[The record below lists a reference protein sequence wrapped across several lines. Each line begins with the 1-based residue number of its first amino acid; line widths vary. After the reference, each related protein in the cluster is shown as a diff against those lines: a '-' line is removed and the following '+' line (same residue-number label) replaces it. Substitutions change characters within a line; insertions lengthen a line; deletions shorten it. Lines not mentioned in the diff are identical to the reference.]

1 MLRRFLFSL
10 VLGLALSACGR
21 GSEDFT
27 VNIARPPSTV
37 ASAFGHRGLDGDITA
52 LFPGLK
58 VVRTEPAPGEVL
70 YTIPG
75 DGDFPTTIKLT
86 FESSDNGKAT
96 VVHGAVDAPRT
107 VVKFAS
113 KEMIISETKVELMIR
128 GILRSAS
135 SKMEEGRSTEEE
147 QRDFSRTLTVLAI
160 ATDSKQMRLAQEI
173 TKYPDWY
180 LAGLGWLSGI
190 GGEGPSNPYGEF
202 AGGDD
207 PNAAARMDERAQ
219 RRAEREEQEKTAE
232 NSQAMDDARGD
243 SARGEDPG
251 SDY

>member
-27 VNIARPPSTV
+27 VNIARPASTV

-58 VVRTEPAPGEVL
+58 VVRTEPVPGEVL

-75 DGDFPTTIKLT
+75 DGDFPATIKLT
-86 FESSDNGKAT
+86 FESTDSGKTT
-96 VVHGAVDAPRT
+96 VVHAAVDTPRT
-107 VVKFAS
+107 KIRFGGKDMV
-113 KEMIISETKVELMIR
+113 ISESLVERMVR

-147 QRDFSRTLTVLAI
+147 QRDFSRMLTVLAI
-160 ATDSKQMRLAQEI
+160 ATDSKQMRLAQDI
-173 TKYPDWY
+173 TKYPEWY
-180 LAGLGWLSGI
+180 MAGLGWLSGV
-190 GGEGPSNPYGEF
+190 GDGPSNPYGEF
-202 AGGDD
+202 AEGDD
-207 PNAAARMDERAQ
+207 PNMAARMDESAQ

-243 SARGEDPG
+243 SARGEDPDSG
-251 SDY
+251 N